1 VRSRCRCSMC
11 PAIHINSR
19 SWLRSSST
27 REPSD
32 PPHRVVFVFVF
43 LRLELARQLFVRHRS
58 MRPNG
63 RTTPARLISGQ
74 VLQRKTSSPGK
85 PARDR
90 QSVFVLRSCAT
101 SERGARL
108 RHRSRTRVFEPG
120 QRAAEGQWLA
130 RDSFLVGTPQRSC
143 SPGSPSTP
151 GLDRVF
157 RRRPRQG
164 SLRNLGTD
172 LPLPRPEC
180 KGAAVFKAKRS
191 VCNVIKQRVCFSP
204 TPSRAGRC
212 LQ

>member
-1 VRSRCRCSMC
+1 V
-11 PAIHINSR
+11 IHRIELS
-19 SWLRSSST
+19 
-27 REPSD
+27 
-32 PPHRVVFVFVF
+32 FVFVF

-74 VLQRKTSSPGK
+74 VLQRKTTSSPGK

-130 RDSFLVGTPQRSC
+130 RDSFFGRYPTAVMFARLAKYAGT
-143 SPGSPSTP
+143 
-151 GLDRVF
+151 
-157 RRRPRQG
+157 
-164 SLRNLGTD
+164 
-172 LPLPRPEC
+172 
-180 KGAAVFKAKRS
+180 
-191 VCNVIKQRVCFSP
+191 
-204 TPSRAGRC
+204 
-212 LQ
+212 